1 MDDDAF
7 RHQVWSRLE
16 GSLARATSVQDYL
29 QDAVQETAGL
39 TGVEGSFSLSVLV
52 YDHLL
57 TVATTDRAAWD
68 ADQVE
73 FDTEAG
79 PCVEAL
85 RHGVDTGLVDP
96 RVDDRWPAWAAVTSM
111 LGFQAAAGIPAVL
124 SPGQWIAL
132 NLYAPDPDG
141 LAGDRLDRAR
151 LFTQEVARTVP
162 TVLRLTEQVQL
173 AEDLQEALA
182 NRSTID
188 QALGRPDGA
197 EPLLPRRGVR
207 HPAAGLPA
215 PQPQAARGRRRRH
228 PALHRAPGRRAAALP
243 AAPTRPRASRAAVRR
258 GVRPLL
264 SPAPPGRLS
273 PAGAAPGRWSRPPS
287 GAPAPAAAR

>member
-16 GSLARATSVQDYL
+16 GSLARTTSVQDYL

-173 AEDLQEALA
+173 AEHLQEALA

-188 QALGRPDGA
+188 QALGVLMAQNRCSRDEAFGI
-197 EPLLPRRGVR
+197 LRRASQHRNLKLREVAAAVIERFTG
-207 HPAAGLPA
+207 HPAAEP
-215 PQPQAARGRRRRH
+215 PPFQPPRPGHGR
-228 PALHRAPGRRAAALP
+228 PE
-243 AAPTRPRASRAAVRR
+243 RPSDGAS
-258 GVRPLL
+258 G
-264 SPAPPGRLS
+264 
-273 PAGAAPGRWSRPPS
+273 PS
-287 GAPAPAAAR
+287 